1 MSRNPF
7 DIDESL
13 ADLEGETDQIRLARI
28 VCAREIEKVLSAIKV
43 EAGKNH
49 PKNLWLI
56 KDPDAANMYNVAV
69 AAGVF
74 RGLVISG
81 DPRFF
86 PVYVALPIV
95 FATPLKRI
103 YELMADRLQP
113 KDMRNCVYT
122 LITEELKGL
131 VERGEDKEALPEVD
145 VPGLIEEI
153 TRTDG
158 IVLDEILFP
167 PKPAAE
173 AAATEEEEKAAGEEE
188 ITPVA
193 ETSVSEPEDPRR
205 EALINFIEGRV
216 RDETLSFPIVTQNAI
231 VIGMRD
237 GFEKGREALTVGSG
251 YRDALAGIIRL
262 ISYFYHKILIFID
275 QVEMW
280 EMFSDTEKA
289 AFLGVMTEF
298 GFLSG
303 GRSMLV
309 FASELA
315 AYKAFD
321 PNFTKG
327 YKKINLNLRLTHT
340 DLDKLTSIEETEKV
354 LIDFLEAD
362 PIHKGKSLSPFTRDD
377 VKDLVKRS
385 KGNILKILEEARKLL
400 DSIEQGRR
408 ND

>member
-74 RGLVISG
+74 RGLVFSE
-81 DPRFF
+81 DPRLF

-122 LITEELKGL
+122 LLAEELKGL
-131 VERGEDKEALPEVD
+131 VKRGEDKSVLPEID
-145 VPGLIEEI
+145 VPELIDEI
-153 TRTDG
+153 TKTDG

-173 AAATEEEEKAAGEEE
+173 AAATEEEEEKAAGEEE
-188 ITPVA
+188 TTPV
-193 ETSVSEPEDPRR
+193 EPEDPRR
-205 EALINFIEGRV
+205 EALINFVEGRV
-216 RDETLSFPIVTQNAI
+216 RDETLGFPTVTQNAV

-251 YRDALAGIIRL
+251 YREALAGLIRL
-262 ISYFYHKILIFID
+262 ISYFYQKILVFID

-289 AFLGVMTEF
+289 AFLGVMTEL

-303 GRSMLV
+303 GQSMLV
-309 FASELA
+309 FAGELST
-315 AYKAFD
+315 YKAFD

-327 YKKINLNLRLTHT
+327 CKKINLDLRLTYT
-340 DLDKLTSIEETEKV
+340 DLDTLTSVEGVERMLT
-354 LIDFLEAD
+354 DFLEAD
-362 PIHKGKSLSPFTRDD
+362 PIRREKGLRPFTRSD
-377 VKDLVKRS
+377 VEDLVRRA
-385 KGNILKILEEARKLL
+385 KGNTLKILEGARRMF
-400 DSIEQGRR
+400 EQYRKGKRE
-408 ND
+408 